1 MTKGYLFCVYDR
13 KENFHSCYVAYEDH
27 EGNAKELVAKS
38 LASKELKLTD
48 IRKIKHLNEE
58 KLEVFVHMHRHV
70 HGLEFKNGD
79 CARVGIYV

>member
-1 MTKGYLFCVYDR
+1 M
-13 KENFHSCYVAYEDH
+13 
-27 EGNAKELVAKS
+27 
-38 LASKELKLTD
+38 KLTD